1 MYGDHRVI
9 KVCSKPVA
17 GTAPCRISG
26 GMLRACISLLR
37 GALLCPG
44 HFIQSPVCCHTG
56 FAPESGL
63 EDSGRHE
70 EVLTLGCS
78 EVQSPPYS
86 SQERATYSF
95 QDLFLSH
102 VVNDW
107 QAGPTSGHGGLTSW
121 QDQVLTVGEHP
132 SLVQVSGTGQ

>member
-26 GMLRACISLLR
+26 GMLRACISPLR
-37 GALLCPG
+37 GALLYPG

-78 EVQSPPYS
+78 EVQSPPDS
-86 SQERATYSF
+86 SQKGQPTLSKTSSSATW
-95 QDLFLSH
+95 LMT
-102 VVNDW
+102 
-107 QAGPTSGHGGLTSW
+107 GR
-121 QDQVLTVGEHP
+121 QVPRLAMAVLHLGKIK
-132 SLVQVSGTGQ
+132 S